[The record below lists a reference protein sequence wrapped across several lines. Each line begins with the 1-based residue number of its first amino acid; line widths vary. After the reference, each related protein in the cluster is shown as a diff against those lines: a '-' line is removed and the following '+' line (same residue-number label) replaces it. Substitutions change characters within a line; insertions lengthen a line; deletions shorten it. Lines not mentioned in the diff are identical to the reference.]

1 MHISSKPSAVLMQHL
16 QKPYLPKD
24 SLDNVD
30 KISFLLETIRSTLC
44 CLVFRSFATIFP
56 PKMAFFDAK
65 PSALKWLKVT
75 HDLR

>member
-1 MHISSKPSAVLMQHL
+1 MHISSKPTAVLMQHL

-24 SLDNVD
+24 PLDNV
-30 KISFLLETIRSTLC
+30 LETIRSTLR
-44 CLVFRSFATIFP
+44 CLVFWSLQLFFLQKWP
-56 PKMAFFDAK
+56 FFDAK